1 MFTRLVAVALA
12 VGLASGTATAT
23 AAEPI
28 MPLSEVHSGM
38 RCTGLTVVRGTDIAA
53 FDVDVIDVVGGDT
66 TGGEP
71 LILVRASGGAVE
83 PAGIA
88 SGFSGAPVVCDGRIA
103 GAIAYGA
110 GDYGNRVALATPIE
124 AVLGIPVPDPPAAG
138 RALAPAAQR
147 ALRPLRPLATPI
159 AVRGVDPR
167 VLAPFARR
175 AAKAGLVLQAVPTA
189 PVGHGFPVVPMA
201 PGAAMAVGLAS
212 GDVAAG
218 AVGTVTYVDGSRI
231 WALGHPFDATGRRS
245 LLLQDA
251 WVYTVIDNPIG
262 VEGAASSKLAAPGH
276 DLGAITYDGRFGVG
290 GVVGA
295 LPPRTAVRVRARN
308 DVTGAVEQLDV
319 GVADE
324 TDVGLPNGISPLG
337 IVAPVAAAQAGFAAL
352 DGAPVRQSVEACV
365 RLRLRELAAPTGFC
379 NRYVGDIGGG
389 AASPS
394 GVYAVDL
401 AAAIADVDAFAAQAP
416 HVLSVDVDLRV
427 APGLRQAFL
436 VGVRGPRAVRP
447 GASTSLTLE
456 LQHYRGARFERRV
469 RLRVPRSLASGRYE
483 LTVAGTPA
491 DFASDEKPVLDV
503 PVAASPTPTTMAGLA
518 RQIRSIGRW
527 DGVYVGFR
535 AAGSD
540 EAPPGRRL
548 YRDAD
553 VRVSGSASYPA
564 RVRSGG
570 ASRALPSRRA
580 APST

>member
-88 SGFSGAPVVCDGRIA
+88 SGFSGSPVVCDGRIA
-103 GAIAYGA
+103 GAIAYGT
-110 GDYGNRVALATPIE
+110 GDYGNRVVLATPIE
-124 AVLGIPVPDPPAAG
+124 AVLGMPVPDPPAAG
-138 RALAPAAQR
+138 RALASAAQR
-147 ALRPLRPLATPI
+147 APRPLATPI

-189 PVGHGFPVVPMA
+189 PVGHGFPVAPMV
-201 PGAAMAVGLAS
+201 PGASVAIGLAS

-231 WALGHPFDATGRRS
+231 WALGHPFEAAGRRS

-324 TDVGLPNGISPLG
+324 TDVGLPNGISPLS
-337 IVAPVAAAQAGFAAL
+337 IVAPMAAAQAGFAAL
-352 DGAPVRQSVEACV
+352 DGAPVRQSAEACV

-436 VGVRGPRAVRP
+436 VGVRGPRTVRP

-553 VRVSGSASYPA
+553 LRVSGSASYPA

-570 ASRALPSRRA
+570 ASKALPSRRA